1 MTESRATC
9 KVVKSRDETLLLSQE
24 TRILFR
30 ARRDIARIPIG
41 GGKGRVQI
49 DRKMVKLR
57 RGFSFRFVS
66 LRYVTLHYVAFSLSI
81 ESECKAVVDE
91 YIT

>member
-41 GGKGRVQI
+41 GGKESVQI
-49 DRKMVKLR
+49 DRKVVKLR
-57 RGFSFRFVS
+57 KGFSFRCVT
-66 LRYVTLHYVAFSLSI
+66 LRYITLHSRFRSKVNVKLLSMSI
-81 ESECKAVVDE
+81 
-91 YIT
+91 